1 MRYRSI
7 YQAKHTYA
15 TLALQDGENPAL
27 VARNLGIS
35 LSTLT
40 NHYVAALQ
48 RGQLIRA
55 EKASINPT
63 ETPRL
68 ARLRKFSRQ
77 LLGKKSG
84 GGGN

>member
-68 ARLRKFSRQ
+68 ARREKFPR
-77 LLGKKSG
+77 
-84 GGGN
+84 